1 MVAVDGALDVRACR
15 RPNPGVRQ
23 NLAAT
28 PASLTEKEL
37 PKLRHVARAQL
48 EVAPTVVVTARVRRP
63 PNVMNTERFKKRLA
77 RECQGVCPRSLCQN
91 DGQHMWITAAVGP
104 ACSRLGHHRQVEHE
118 LEPVG
123 TTSHLEEPRLLR
135 LEAAVPAG
143 LHGEKVLESEL
154 SLPVIEYRNGVV
166 GKTRQHGLFHIP

>member
-1 MVAVDGALDVRACR
+1 MSFRKRGSPWRAIWRRVVAMEVLWRQRFVPGVG
-15 RPNPGVRQ
+15 PNPGVRQ

-91 DGQHMWITAAVGP
+91 DGQHMWI
-104 ACSRLGHHRQVEHE
+104 
-118 LEPVG
+118 
-123 TTSHLEEPRLLR
+123 
-135 LEAAVPAG
+135 
-143 LHGEKVLESEL
+143 
-154 SLPVIEYRNGVV
+154 
-166 GKTRQHGLFHIP
+166 